1 LGTYLDNAATSYPK
15 PNVVINTISNFMKN
29 IGATAG
35 RGAYKSAITADRLI
49 FDCRNNICKLFN
61 GKDPSKVIFTYNI
74 TDSLNILINGILNP
88 GDHVITSSLEHNS
101 VWRPLKTLQRDKN
114 IQISQVPC
122 TSKGITNPKDVEKLI
137 RENTKFIVFTH
148 ASNVL
153 GTIQPIREIG
163 ALAKKH
169 NIIFL
174 VDSAQTAGAYPIDV
188 QKDNIDILAF
198 TGHKSLFGPT
208 GTGGFLLNCDTN
220 IRPLKS
226 GGTGEDSKNPYQPD
240 FYPNKFEAGTL
251 NVAGIVG
258 LGEGIKYISNLGVE
272 NIRAKEDEVI
282 EYALKRLEEI
292 PKICIYGPKDPQKIV
307 GVISFN
313 IKGISG
319 EEIAFKLDQEYDIM
333 IRVGFHC
340 APTAHRIMGTYEIGA
355 MRIGIGYFNTKKDI
369 DILTDA
375 LKNIVKSYKL

>member
-1 LGTYLDNAATSYPK
+1 
-15 PNVVINTISNFMKN
+15 
-29 IGATAG
+29 
-35 RGAYKSAITADRLI
+35 
-49 FDCRNNICKLFN
+49 
-61 GKDPSKVIFTYNI
+61 
-74 TDSLNILINGILNP
+74 LINGILNS

-101 VWRPLKTLQRDKN
+101 VWRPLKILERDKN
-114 IQISQVPC
+114 VQISKTPC
-122 TSKGITNPKDVEKLI
+122 SPEGITDPKEIEKLI
-137 RENTKFIVFTH
+137 RENTKLIVFTH

-163 ALAKKH
+163 AIAKKH

-188 QKDNIDILAF
+188 QRDNIDILAF

-208 GTGGFLLNCDTN
+208 GTGGFLLNCDIN
-220 IRPLKS
+220 LRPLKS

-240 FYPNKFEAGTL
+240 FLPNKFEAGTL

-258 LGEGIKYISNLGVE
+258 LGEGIKYISNIGVE
-272 NIRAKEDEVI
+272 NIRAKEDKII
-282 EYALKRLEEI
+282 EYALERLKEVPSI
-292 PKICIYGPKDPQKIV
+292 HIYGPEDPSKIV

-313 IKGISG
+313 IKDIPG

-340 APTAHRIMGTYEIGA
+340 APTAHKVMGTYEIGA

-369 DILTDA
+369 DILVSA
-375 LKNIVKSYKL
+375 LKNIVDSYL

>member
-1 LGTYLDNAATSYPK
+1 MGTYLDNAATSYPK
-15 PNVVINTISNFMKN
+15 PDVVIDTISKFMKN

-49 FDCRNNICKLFN
+49 FDCRSNICKLFN

-74 TDSLNILINGILNP
+74 TDSLNTLINGILNS

-101 VWRPLKTLQRDKN
+101 VWRPLKILERDKN
-114 IQISQVPC
+114 VQISKTPC
-122 TSKGITNPKDVEKLI
+122 SPEGITDPKEIEKLI
-137 RENTKFIVFTH
+137 RENTKLIVFTH

-163 ALAKKH
+163 AIAKKH

-188 QKDNIDILAF
+188 QRDNIDILAF

-208 GTGGFLLNCDTN
+208 GTGGFLLNCDIN
-220 IRPLKS
+220 LRPLKS

-240 FYPNKFEAGTL
+240 FLPNKFEAGTL

-258 LGEGIKYISNLGVE
+258 LGEGIKYISNIGVE
-272 NIRAKEDEVI
+272 NIRAKEDKII
-282 EYALKRLEEI
+282 EYALERLKEVPSI
-292 PKICIYGPKDPQKIV
+292 HIYGPEDPPKIV

-313 IKGISG
+313 IKDIPG

-340 APTAHRIMGTYEIGA
+340 APTAHKVMGTYEIGA

-369 DILTDA
+369 DILVSA
-375 LKNIVKSYKL
+375 LKNIVDSYL

>member
-1 LGTYLDNAATSYPK
+1 MGIYLDNAATSYPK
-15 PNVVINTISNFMKN
+15 PDVVIDTISKFMKN

-49 FDCRNNICKLFN
+49 FDCRSNICKLFN

-74 TDSLNILINGILNP
+74 TDSLNTLINGILNS

-101 VWRPLKTLQRDKN
+101 VWRPLKILERDKN
-114 IQISQVPC
+114 VQISKTPC
-122 TSKGITNPKDVEKLI
+122 SPEGITDPKEIEKLI
-137 RENTKFIVFTH
+137 RENTKLIVFTH

-163 ALAKKH
+163 AIAKKH

-188 QKDNIDILAF
+188 QRDNIDILAF

-208 GTGGFLLNCDTN
+208 GTGGFLLNCDIN
-220 IRPLKS
+220 LRPLKS

-240 FYPNKFEAGTL
+240 FLPNKFEAGTL

-258 LGEGIKYISNLGVE
+258 LGEGIKYISNIGVE
-272 NIRAKEDEVI
+272 NIRAKEDKII
-282 EYALKRLEEI
+282 EYALERLKEVPSI
-292 PKICIYGPKDPQKIV
+292 HIYGPEDPSKIV

-313 IKGISG
+313 IKDIPG

-340 APTAHRIMGTYEIGA
+340 APTAHKVMGTYEIGA

-369 DILTDA
+369 DILVSA
-375 LKNIVKSYKL
+375 LKNIVDSYL

>member
-1 LGTYLDNAATSYPK
+1 MGTYLDNAATSYPK
-15 PNVVINTISNFMKN
+15 PDAVIDTISKFMKN

-49 FDCRNNICKLFN
+49 FDCRSNICKLFN

-74 TDSLNILINGILNP
+74 TDSLNTLINGILNS

-101 VWRPLKTLQRDKN
+101 VWRPLKILERDKN
-114 IQISQVPC
+114 VQISKTPC
-122 TSKGITNPKDVEKLI
+122 SPEGITDPKEIEKLI
-137 RENTKFIVFTH
+137 RENTKLIVFTH

-163 ALAKKH
+163 AIAKKH

-188 QKDNIDILAF
+188 QRDNIDILAF

-208 GTGGFLLNCDTN
+208 GTGGFLLNCDIN
-220 IRPLKS
+220 LRPLKS

-240 FYPNKFEAGTL
+240 FLPNKFEAGTL

-258 LGEGIKYISNLGVE
+258 LGEGIKYISNIGVE
-272 NIRAKEDEVI
+272 NIRAKEDKII
-282 EYALKRLEEI
+282 EYALERLKEVPSI
-292 PKICIYGPKDPQKIV
+292 HIYGPEDPPKIV

-313 IKGISG
+313 IKDIPG

-340 APTAHRIMGTYEIGA
+340 APTAHKVMGTYEIGA

-369 DILTDA
+369 DILVSA
-375 LKNIVKSYKL
+375 LKNIVDSYL

>member
-1 LGTYLDNAATSYPK
+1 MGIYLDNAATSYPK
-15 PNVVINTISNFMKN
+15 PDVVIDTISKFMKN

-49 FDCRNNICKLFN
+49 FDCRSNICKLFN

-74 TDSLNILINGILNP
+74 TDSLNTLINGILDS

-101 VWRPLKTLQRDKN
+101 VWRPLKILERDKN
-114 IQISQVPC
+114 VQISKTPC
-122 TSKGITNPKDVEKLI
+122 SPEGITDPKEIEKLI
-137 RENTKFIVFTH
+137 RENTKLIVFTH

-163 ALAKKH
+163 AIAKKH

-188 QKDNIDILAF
+188 QRDNIDILAF

-208 GTGGFLLNCDTN
+208 GTGGFLLNCDIN
-220 IRPLKS
+220 LRPLKS

-240 FYPNKFEAGTL
+240 FLPNKFEAGTL

-258 LGEGIKYISNLGVE
+258 LGEGIKYISNIGVE
-272 NIRAKEDEVI
+272 NIRAKEDKII
-282 EYALKRLEEI
+282 EYALERLKEVPSI
-292 PKICIYGPKDPQKIV
+292 HIYGPEDPQKIV

-313 IKGISG
+313 IKDIPG
-319 EEIAFKLDQEYDIM
+319 EEIAFKLDQEYDVM

-340 APTAHRIMGTYEIGA
+340 APTAHKVMGTYEIGA

-369 DILTDA
+369 DILVSA
-375 LKNIVKSYKL
+375 LKNIVDSYL

>member
-1 LGTYLDNAATSYPK
+1 MGTYLDNAATSYPK

>member
-1 LGTYLDNAATSYPK
+1 MGTYLDNAATSYPK
-15 PNVVINTISNFMKN
+15 PDVVIDTISKFMKN

-49 FDCRNNICKLFN
+49 FDCRSNICKLFN

-74 TDSLNILINGILNP
+74 TDSLNTLINGILNS

-101 VWRPLKTLQRDKN
+101 VWRPLKILERDKN
-114 IQISQVPC
+114 VQISKTPC
-122 TSKGITNPKDVEKLI
+122 SPEGITDPKEIQKLI
-137 RENTKFIVFTH
+137 RENTKLIVFTH

-163 ALAKKH
+163 AIAKKH

-188 QKDNIDILAF
+188 QRDNIDILAF

-208 GTGGFLLNCDTN
+208 GTGGFLLNCDIN
-220 IRPLKS
+220 LRPLKS

-240 FYPNKFEAGTL
+240 FLPNKFEAGTL

-258 LGEGIKYISNLGVE
+258 LGEGIKYISNIGVE
-272 NIRAKEDEVI
+272 NIRAKEDKII
-282 EYALKRLEEI
+282 EYALERLKEVPSI
-292 PKICIYGPKDPQKIV
+292 HIYGPEDPQKIV

-313 IKGISG
+313 IKDIPG

-340 APTAHRIMGTYEIGA
+340 APTAHKVMGTYEIGA

-369 DILTDA
+369 DILVSA
-375 LKNIVKSYKL
+375 LKNIVDSYL